1 MKNDNSESLVKK
13 ERIKTMLH
21 PLLEQNRSALELL
34 CASHHIK
41 RLYAFGSVCREDF
54 TPESDVDLLFTFD
67 YDTLPVID
75 AADVYFD
82 FIDKAEALLQRSVDL
97 VSEKAIE
104 NPYLKASIDE
114 DKVLLYETYPEDVFA

>member
-1 MKNDNSESLVKK
+1 
-13 ERIKTMLH
+13 MLH
-21 PLLEQNRSALELL
+21 PLLEHNRSALELL
-34 CASHHIK
+34 CTSHHIK

-114 DKVLLYETYPEDVFA
+114 DKVLLYETYLEDVLA